1 MVMASPFKFSTGLAF
16 LFFVTFFLILT
27 DGKEPTYLAH
37 VCSNR
42 TTFTTDSPY
51 QANLN
56 TVLSALA
63 TRASS
68 DSGFGNVTAG
78 QRPDSVYGFFLCRGD
93 VRGEGCKDCVVFA
106 ANNSLKLCPV
116 VKQAVLY
123 YEQCL
128 LRYTNRALFSIMDT
142 SDGVYLWGS
151 QDVLDNQGRYDE
163 LVGTVMRAAVR
174 EAATSARKL
183 ATNKANYTKSQT
195 IYSLVQCTP
204 DLSSVECNRCLME
217 IINQLPTGK
226 QSARVLT
233 PSCTARHDF
242 FAFYNESLIATP
254 AAAPAVLPPQARPE
268 GKSHSK
274 ITIVAITAP
283 IAVCAILF
291 IFAYWLLVR
300 RWRQEYNA
308 LEENAKSDI
317 MVTEALQLNFAAIEA
332 ATDKFSENNKLGAG
346 GFGEVYKGVLP
357 NGQEIAVKR
366 LSKRSCQG
374 AEEFKNEVLLVA
386 KLQHRN
392 LVRFLGFC
400 LEGGEK
406 ILVYEFV
413 PNRSLDNFLFDS
425 EKREQLDWSRRYNLI
440 IGIARAILY
449 LHEESQLKVIHR
461 DLKASNI
468 LLDGKMNPKI
478 SDFGIARIFGADQ
491 TQANTKR
498 IIGTYGYMPPEYAM
512 HGRFSMKS
520 DIYSFGVLILEII
533 SGKNNTNF
541 YQTDGS
547 EDLPS
552 YAWKLWRKGT
562 PLEFLDSMLGDSYS
576 RNEVVRCIH
585 IGLLCLQE
593 DPGDRPSIAT
603 IVLVLNSYSV
613 SLPNPKQ
620 PAFVLRSKGDSTMP
634 IKTLDS
640 SESTGPYPFL
650 LSSNG
655 WSVNEVSITE
665 IDPR

>member
-1 MVMASPFKFSTGLAF
+1 MASPFKFSTGLAF

-63 TRASS
+63 TRASY

-268 GKSHSK
+268 GNLLLSFPIITTYVLLYRHTCLFYSHTKPCSYTGKSHSK

-308 LEENAKSDI
+308 LEENGISTLITAQLTAKS
-317 MVTEALQLNFAAIEA
+317 
-332 ATDKFSENNKLGAG
+332 S
-346 GFGEVYKGVLP
+346 
-357 NGQEIAVKR
+357 
-366 LSKRSCQG
+366 
-374 AEEFKNEVLLVA
+374 
-386 KLQHRN
+386 
-392 LVRFLGFC
+392 
-400 LEGGEK
+400 
-406 ILVYEFV
+406 
-413 PNRSLDNFLFDS
+413 
-425 EKREQLDWSRRYNLI
+425 
-440 IGIARAILY
+440 
-449 LHEESQLKVIHR
+449 
-461 DLKASNI
+461 
-468 LLDGKMNPKI
+468 
-478 SDFGIARIFGADQ
+478 
-491 TQANTKR
+491 
-498 IIGTYGYMPPEYAM
+498 
-512 HGRFSMKS
+512 
-520 DIYSFGVLILEII
+520 
-533 SGKNNTNF
+533 
-541 YQTDGS
+541 
-547 EDLPS
+547 
-552 YAWKLWRKGT
+552 
-562 PLEFLDSMLGDSYS
+562 
-576 RNEVVRCIH
+576 
-585 IGLLCLQE
+585 
-593 DPGDRPSIAT
+593 
-603 IVLVLNSYSV
+603 
-613 SLPNPKQ
+613 
-620 PAFVLRSKGDSTMP
+620 
-634 IKTLDS
+634 
-640 SESTGPYPFL
+640 
-650 LSSNG
+650 
-655 WSVNEVSITE
+655 
-665 IDPR
+665 